1 MEQSN
6 RNTPRAQPLTSDAG
20 QRIPLP
26 SDGVRPSA
34 GIAAFWKWWDLG
46 GGRRLSKAIDRNRR
60 HEAERALNSLLADID
75 SRLSWEI
82 APTIAGLRRLTV
94 TANGHPELRCLAR
107 RWLLAAPK
115 ADPYWRFA
123 DLLGPLDATTL
134 KFRGLDVDIEDTWV
148 RLFPSETTFR
158 AAVSHPLMSVLEP
171 PERTELARVLLD
183 AACGEA
189 AVENWIAQVTATEVV
204 SEDAVD
210 LKGVAT
216 ALVELSIDNLSA
228 DLEPAWRVLQG
239 THDGK
244 PMVAMARVP
253 LVPLIRPECD
263 QHVQIDVPFSD
274 DSEGGF
280 PGPES
285 LPQLREFED
294 GLIDLVA
301 LHGECVAAETMPGV
315 RRMHFYTD
323 SLTEATQQLVDAAAT
338 WPQGDAIAVAEMDPA
353 WRAVAHLRA

>member
-6 RNTPRAQPLTSDAG
+6 RNSPRANPLMSDVGPA
-20 QRIPLP
+20 IPQVSGATAP
-26 SDGVRPSA
+26 VE

-60 HEAERALNSLLADID
+60 HEVERALNSLLADID
-75 SRLSWEI
+75 PKLSWEI
-82 APTIAGLRRLTV
+82 APTISGLRRLTV

-107 RWLLAAPK
+107 RWLLAAP
-115 ADPYWRFA
+115 DNDTYWRFA

-148 RLFPSETTFR
+148 RLLPSETSFR

-171 PERTELARVLLD
+171 ADRSELARVLLD

-189 AVENWIAQVTATEVV
+189 AVENWIAQITATEVV

-210 LKGVAT
+210 LRGVAT

-239 THDGK
+239 TQDGK

-285 LPQLREFED
+285 LPQLRIFED